1 MKTAISIPDPVF
13 EAAEKLARR
22 TGVSRSQLYTN
33 AVKEYLEEHQRW
45 SVTKKLNEVYAK
57 DASGLD
63 HTDQQLQY
71 SSLDKETW

>member
-1 MKTAISIPDPVF
+1 MKTAISIPDPIF

-33 AVKEYLEEHQRW
+33 AVKEYLEEHLRRP
-45 SVTKKLNEVYAK
+45 VTKKLNEVYTK
-57 DASGLD
+57 EASSLD
-63 HTDQQLQY
+63 HSDQQLQY